1 MLYRVFNTEADAIAA
16 QAQVSAEMGLP
27 KHGVNAKTGE
37 LDTSSVLIERW
48 SDIIALT
55 DGRFCFPSPDAEGV
69 ELDESLFDRG
79 EEYP

>member
-1 MLYRVFNTEADAIAA
+1 MLYRVFNTEQEAIAA
-16 QAQVSAEMGLP
+16 EAQVSAQMGLP

-37 LDTSSVLIERW
+37 VDTSSVLIERW
-48 SDIIALT
+48 SDMIALN

-79 EEYP
+79 EPYQ